1 LAGQSSNAAA
11 IAGTKSDELE
21 EDDGDDNSK
30 CQKNEDDVNYSC
42 NNDNRTEMDSLTIDF
57 GNMTTHNENVD
68 ADVRL
73 LSNAATHKNNANGN
87 NNSSNNSTIQKLA
100 MIVTLA
106 GTNAEAF
113 SSTTS
118 SSTVLSTTN
127 NAHRTSSSVTTTAL
141 FHGDMSKESVH
152 EDEDVNLADKFD
164 PNELLQMVSA
174 DNLFSNIDDNNDN
187 YSNDDS
193 GTMTNVDDVKARRK
207 AEKKQKKAERRAQ
220 RQGIGDPTIGQK
232 SCTICNKSVD
242 LLIRCMYDAS
252 ADWVSGI
259 LLAILLDSFVVSHS
273 LSSLVVC
280 IYNLINSI
288 VCNVIK

>member
-1 LAGQSSNAAA
+1 V
-11 IAGTKSDELE
+11 E
-21 EDDGDDNSK
+21 EDDDDDNSK
-30 CQKNEDDVNYSC
+30 CQKNDDDVSYNC
-42 NNDNRTEMDSLTIDF
+42 NNDNRSEMDSLTVDF
-57 GNMTTHNENVD
+57 ENMKTYNEDVD
-68 ADVRL
+68 GCV
-73 LSNAATHKNNANGN
+73 LSKNSSSNNN
-87 NNSSNNSTIQKLA
+87 NNSSNNNSTIQKLA

-106 GTNAEAF
+106 GTAEAF

-118 SSTVLSTTN
+118 SSTVLSTNN

-174 DNLFSNIDDNNDN
+174 DNLSSNINDNNDN

-193 GTMTNVDDVKARRK
+193 DTMTNVDDAKVRRK
-207 AEKKQKKAERRAQ
+207 AEKKRKKAERRAQ

-242 LLIRCMYDAS
+242 LLIRCTYDAS
-252 ADWVSGI
+252 ADWVSGTI
-259 LLAILLDSFVVSHS
+259 IHFVRLYS
-273 LSSLVVC
+273 L
-280 IYNLINSI
+280 
-288 VCNVIK
+288 